1 MKPEELRYLER
12 AIEALKDPELTQMA
26 EAKILRTVSQISDRA
41 SREIEQKL
49 VDKVTDSLYNTD
61 NK

>member
-1 MKPEELRYLER
+1 MNPQELSYLMR
-12 AIEALKDPELTQMA
+12 AVEALKDPELTQMA

-41 SREIEQKL
+41 SREIELKL
-49 VDKVTDSLYNTD
+49 VDKVTDMLYNTD

>member
-1 MKPEELRYLER
+1 MKLEELRYLER

-41 SREIEQKL
+41 SREIELKL
-49 VDKVTDSLYNTD
+49 VDKVTDMLYNTD

>member
-26 EAKILRTVSQISDRA
+26 EAKLLRIVSQISDRA
-41 SREIEQKL
+41 SREIELNL
-49 VDKVTDSLYNTD
+49 VDKITDSLYNTD